1 MNMLQPPMLATHL
14 PVFRAAAKLYNVY
27 ILVRRTNLMSLQYIC
42 KPGFS
47 PKCLDCK
54 AKTADKDYDHPQF
67 GRMQTAGLVVNPHIT
82 GAQAYKSAA
91 KHAEATKEW
100 VNFEPH
106 LVPELA
112 TAEAQKRPVYF
123 TRGQHYFIELKPET
137 KRVGCVKFHT
147 YLSTAATY
155 VHGDFDLYGIVRA
168 DDPAR
173 NVAVGEL
180 MLATS
185 EQAAKGKPNHFRS
198 PELLDVQTFVN
209 SRIGAPMILHG
220 AQEGYKDHHSDEAID
235 IFHPGGS
242 LTAAENGQ
250 QIAELY
256 ATVFQGRKL
265 FTKGGARQV
274 VRGAFMTPG

>member
-1 MNMLQPPMLATHL
+1 MPQPPMLATHL
-14 PVFRAAAKLYNVY
+14 PVFSAAARLYNVH
-27 ILVRRTNLMSLQYIC
+27 ILVRRTNLMSLQYIG

-47 PKCLDCK
+47 PKRLDCK
-54 AKTADKDYDHPQF
+54 AKTADLDYTHPQF
-67 GRMQTAGLVVNPHIT
+67 GPMRTAGLVVDPHVT
-82 GAQAYKSAA
+82 GQQVYKSAG
-91 KHAEATKEW
+91 KYAEALKEW
-100 VNFEPH
+100 GKIGAH
-106 LVPELA
+106 LVVELA
-112 TAEAQKRPVYF
+112 TPEAQRRPLYF
-123 TRGQHYFIELKPET
+123 TKGRNYFVELNPQSG
-137 KRVGCVKFHT
+137 RYGCVKFHT

-173 NVAVGEL
+173 NVAVGEF
-180 MLATS
+180 MLATPD
-185 EQAAKGKPNHFRS
+185 EVKAGNANHFRS

-235 IFHPGGS
+235 IFHPDGTI
-242 LTAAENGQ
+242 TAAENGQ

-265 FTKGGARQV
+265 FTKSGARQV
-274 VRGAFMTPG
+274 VRGGFKTPG